1 MGKKQVKKNPDDLK
15 TCPFC
20 GEKAEMIYVS
30 KYNFYTVQCSSP
42 KCRINPSTDPN
53 QSRAVVIRAWNKRAY

>member
-20 GEKAEMIYVS
+20 GEKAEMVYILTKAKDEHEKNTS
-30 KYNFYTVQCSSP
+30 K
-42 KCRINPSTDPN
+42 
-53 QSRAVVIRAWNKRAY
+53 